1 MRIKSSAGVTAMCLV
16 LFGSSLSAELGRCAR
31 LTIPSSI
38 QMPPG
43 FDRVL
48 ERIYHRSPTFRT
60 QYDRLVAHPHLTIRI
75 FLNVRLPSYCRAFTR
90 VGRHGRTIRADM
102 HLPPSSD
109 HSELLAH
116 EFEHLLEQIEGVD
129 LRQLALVPGSGIY
142 EIETELYES
151 ERAKAAGRAVA
162 KEVREAD

>member
-1 MRIKSSAGVTAMCLV
+1 MRIKSSTGVTAMCLM
-16 LFGSSLSAELGRCAR
+16 LFVSSMSAELGRCAR
-31 LTIPSSI
+31 LKIPSSM

-48 ERIYHRSPTFRT
+48 GRIYHRSHTFRT
-60 QYDRLVAHPHLTIRI
+60 QYDRIVSHPDLTIRV

-90 VGRHGRTIRADM
+90 VERHGQTIRADM

-109 HSELLAH
+109 YSELLAH

-129 LRQLALVPGSGIY
+129 LRELARVRGSGIH
-142 EIETELYES
+142 EVETELYES
-151 ERAKAAGRAVA
+151 ERAQAAGRAVA
-162 KEVREAD
+162 AEMREAD